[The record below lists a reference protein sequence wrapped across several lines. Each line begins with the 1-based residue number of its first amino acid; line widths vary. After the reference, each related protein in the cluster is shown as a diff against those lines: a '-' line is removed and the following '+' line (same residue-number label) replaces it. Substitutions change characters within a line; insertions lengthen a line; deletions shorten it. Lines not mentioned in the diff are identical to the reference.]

1 MQKTVIF
8 TMEKVFQIYML
19 KGAIMK
25 IYNLRELDEIMD
37 AFDSENYDYA
47 DELINKSSETVK
59 ETIKLIGDKLL
70 DINNPEN
77 IIH

>member
-1 MQKTVIF
+1 
-8 TMEKVFQIYML
+8 
-19 KGAIMK
+19 MK